1 MITSI
6 QNRATIG
13 RVMAFGYLIAT
24 LLMAMVLSAAPT
36 GAAVPSGKAFGW
48 GTNDYGELD
57 NGTNDYSNLPVAV
70 RDLSDVKS
78 VKAGDGHGLALLQNG
93 TVWAWGYNNY
103 GQLGNGAPGANAYSD
118 VPVAVKNLM
127 NVKNIDGSNGFTLAA
142 TQ

>member
-6 QNRATIG
+6 QNRATKG

-24 LLMAMVLSAAPT
+24 LLMVMVLSAAPT
-36 GAAVPSGKAFGW
+36 GAAVPSGKTLG
-48 GTNDYGELD
+48 

-70 RDLSDVKS
+70 RDLSGVKS

-93 TVWAWGYNNY
+93 TVWAWGDNSS
-103 GQLGNGAPGANAYSD
+103 GQLGNGASGANAYSD
-118 VPVAVKNLM
+118 VPVAVKNLL

>member
-6 QNRATIG
+6 QNRATKG

-24 LLMAMVLSAAPT
+24 LLMVMVLSAAPT
-36 GAAVPSGKAFGW
+36 GAAVPSGKTFDW
-48 GTNDYGELD
+48 GTNDYGELG

-70 RDLSDVKS
+70 RDLSGVKS
-78 VKAGDGHGLALLQNG
+78 VKAGDGHGLAPLQNC
-93 TVWAWGYNNY
+93 TVWAWGDNSS
-103 GQLGNGAPGANAYSD
+103 GQLGNGASGANAYSD
-118 VPVAVKNLM
+118 VPVAVKNLL